1 MHNRREIILMDI
13 WIYLALGIF
22 LGAFLF
28 NKTFRQSVMGFMAKL
43 IGMSARGAS
52 QLNKQYQPNQSA
64 RLEPPKQR
72 RSGAIKFYARN
83 GSHFIHAD
91 EDCNALDNLEYM
103 EITLGEAI
111 QYNFKLCHCVYDKLN
126 IRGIELTPTA
136 LKQELIKRNEI
147 RGG

>member
-1 MHNRREIILMDI
+1 MDI
-13 WIYLALGIF
+13 WIYLGLGIF

-28 NKTFRQSVMGFMAKL
+28 NKSFRQGVMRFMSKL
-43 IGMSARGAS
+43 IGMSAKGAS
-52 QLNKQYQPNQSA
+52 QLNKQYQPYQA
-64 RLEPPKQR
+64 YQVQQTKPIKQHSMR
-72 RSGAIKFYARN
+72 FYARN

-103 EITLGEAI
+103 EITLEEAI
-111 QYNFKLCHCVYDKLN
+111 NYNFKLCHCVYDKLN